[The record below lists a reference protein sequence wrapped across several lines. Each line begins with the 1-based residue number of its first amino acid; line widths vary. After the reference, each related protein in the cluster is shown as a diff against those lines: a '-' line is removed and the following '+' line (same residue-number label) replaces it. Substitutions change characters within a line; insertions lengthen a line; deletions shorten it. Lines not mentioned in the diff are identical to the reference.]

1 MELSCAS
8 TAFEVRGVLLK
19 NGETIADWARKKG
32 YNPTNVARYL
42 ARWSGKNKRPR
53 GQQTL
58 EIIEEL
64 ESETGVKIC
73 GQNKLEGGK
82 HHDGKPSNG
91 NRKSPL
97 EHRARTQATQQS
109 QEDKGRIESS

>member
-73 GQNKLEGGK
+73 GYGVKKCCSMNSE
-82 HHDGKPSNG
+82 
-91 NRKSPL
+91 
-97 EHRARTQATQQS
+97 T
-109 QEDKGRIESS
+109 